1 MKNMEETLLQL
12 FPMPIRKLFEEAA
25 GKLKDLREIR
35 IRIDCPVLLYIRN
48 DEYYLNGL
56 GQLIRDMDKAISF
69 TKEEMEEIINYIC
82 KYSPYAYKEQLKQG
96 FLTVAGGHR
105 IGVAGEIVAEG
116 EEIQSIKNIRFLN
129 IRISHEV
136 LGAAKPV
143 LPFIYKKGEAS
154 QVRGV
159 FNTMIISPP
168 GFGKTT
174 LLRDLIREISDGNR
188 WSKGQTVG
196 IVDERSEIAG
206 SFLGKPQN
214 KIGLRTDV
222 MDRCPK
228 VRGMMMLIRSMAP
241 KVLAIDELGTIED
254 VKALK
259 KVIHCG
265 CQVLVT
271 IHGDGLEEVY
281 QKVFLRE
288 LLTEGCFQRF
298 VVLNK
303 EGDGEHTIQI
313 YDEKGR
319 SW

>member
-1 MKNMEETLLQL
+1 MEETLLQL
-12 FPMPIRKLFEEAA
+12 FPMPVRKLFEEAA
-25 GKLKDLREIR
+25 KKMKDLREIR
-35 IRIDCPVLLYIRN
+35 IRIESPVLLYIN
-48 DEYYLNGL
+48 SGEYYIDGL
-56 GQLIRDMDKAISF
+56 GQVMKDREKAVSF
-69 TKEEMEEIINYIC
+69 TKEEIEETISYIC

-105 IGVAGEIVAEG
+105 IGVAGEIVLSG

-129 IRISHEV
+129 IRISHEI
-136 LGAAKPV
+136 LGASKPV
-143 LPFIYKKGEAS
+143 LPFLYKKGEPD

-159 FNTMIISPP
+159 YNTLIISPP
-168 GFGKTT
+168 GLGKTT
-174 LLRDLIREISDGNR
+174 LLRDLIKEISDGNQ

-196 IVDERSEIAG
+196 VVDERSEIAG
-206 SFLGKPQN
+206 CFMGEPQN
-214 KIGLRTDV
+214 TIGMRTDV

-228 VRGMMMLIRSMAP
+228 VHGMMMLIRSMAP
-241 KVLAIDELGTIED
+241 KVVAIDELGTVED

-271 IHGDGLEEVY
+271 IHGDSLEEVY
-281 QKVFLRE
+281 QKMFLKE
-288 LLTEGCFQRF
+288 LLEERCFQRF
-298 VVLNK
+298 VLIKK
-303 EGDGEHTIQI
+303 EEETGQTIQI

>member
-1 MKNMEETLLQL
+1 MNMEETLLQL
-12 FPMPIRKLFEEAA
+12 FPMPIRKLFEQAS
-25 GKLKDLREIR
+25 GRIRDLREIR
-35 IRIDCPVLLYIRN
+35 IRVDRPVFLYIK
-48 DEYYLNGL
+48 DEEYFINGL
-56 GQLIRDMDKAISF
+56 GQVIQDEDKAVSF
-69 TKEEMEEIINYIC
+69 TREEMEEIISYIC

-116 EEIQSIKNIRFLN
+116 EKIQSIKNIRFLN
-129 IRISHEV
+129 IRISHEI
-136 LGAAKPV
+136 LGASKPV
-143 LPFIYKKGEAS
+143 LPFIYQKGEPYL
-154 QVRGV
+154 VRGV
-159 FNTMIISPP
+159 YNTMIISPP
-168 GFGKTT
+168 GLGKTT
-174 LLRDLIREISDGNR
+174 LLRDLIREISDGNQ

-196 IVDERSEIAG
+196 VVDERSEIAG

-214 KIGLRTDV
+214 TIGMRTDV

-228 VRGMMMLIRSMAP
+228 VHGMMMLIRSMAP
-241 KVLAIDELGTIED
+241 KVLAIDELGTTED

-271 IHGDGLEEVY
+271 IHGDSMEEVY
-281 QKVFLRE
+281 QKAFLRE
-288 LLTEGCFQRF
+288 LLSEGCFQRF
-298 VVLNK
+298 IVLKKAGDK
-303 EGDGEHTIQI
+303 EHAIQI

>member
-1 MKNMEETLLQL
+1 MEETLLQL

-25 GKLKDLREIR
+25 GRIRDLREIR
-35 IRIDCPVLLYIRN
+35 IRIDRPVLLYIKN
-48 DEYYLNGL
+48 EECYINGL
-56 GQLIRDMDKAISF
+56 GQLIPDLDKAVSF
-69 TKEEMEEIINYIC
+69 TREEMEEIISYIC

-105 IGVAGEIVAEG
+105 IGVAGEIVAE
-116 EEIQSIKNIRFLN
+116 EDEIQSIKNIRFLN
-129 IRISHEV
+129 IRISHEI
-136 LGAAKPV
+136 LGVSRPV
-143 LPFIYKKGEAS
+143 LPFIYKKGEPS
-154 QVRGV
+154 GIRGIY
-159 FNTMIISPP
+159 NTMIISPP
-168 GFGKTT
+168 GIGKTT
-174 LLRDLIREISDGNR
+174 LLRDLIREISDGNQ

-196 IVDERSEIAG
+196 VVDERSEIAG

-214 KIGLRTDV
+214 AIGMRTDV

-241 KVLAIDELGTIED
+241 RVLAIDELGTIED
-254 VKALK
+254 VRALK

-271 IHGDGLEEVY
+271 IHGDSLEEIY
-281 QKVFLRE
+281 QKAFLRE
-288 LLTEGCFQRF
+288 LLSEESFRRF
-298 VVLNK
+298 VVLKK
-303 EGDGEHTIQI
+303 EHVIQI

>member
-12 FPMPIRKLFEEAA
+12 FPMPIRKLFEKAA
-25 GKLKDLREIR
+25 GMIRDLREIR
-35 IRIDCPVLLYIRN
+35 IRIDHPVLLYIRN
-48 DEYYLNGL
+48 EEYYIDGL
-56 GQLIRDMDKAISF
+56 GQLIREQDRAVSF
-69 TKEEMEEIINYIC
+69 TREEMEEIISYIC

-96 FLTVAGGHR
+96 FLTVSGGHR

-129 IRISHEV
+129 IRISHEI
-136 LGAAKPV
+136 LGASKPV
-143 LPFIYKKGEAS
+143 LPFVYKKGEAD

-159 FNTMIISPP
+159 YNTLIISPP
-168 GFGKTT
+168 GLGKTT
-174 LLRDLIREISDGNR
+174 LLRDLIREISDGNQ

-196 IVDERSEIAG
+196 VVDERSEIAG

-214 KIGLRTDV
+214 TIGMRTDV

-254 VKALK
+254 VKALQ

-271 IHGDGLEEVY
+271 IHGDSLEEVY
-281 QKVFLRE
+281 QKAFLRE
-288 LLTEGCFQRF
+288 ILSEGCFQRF
-298 VVLNK
+298 VVLK
-303 EGDGEHTIQI
+303 KTGDREHTIQI